1 MCGAHLDGKS
11 HKHDH
16 SIVVRQRDLSGLS
29 KQARV
34 CCTKYRIEPNGGNR
48 SCSPPYYLHRRQPDF
63 ISRPPN
69 QRISIVAVP
78 TFPASAAAFR
88 NASEDPPGVPTA
100 VCRATGPS
108 ASVFSFAR
116 EREREAARSLS
127 SRVGTKRKEP
137 RSIKEPPPPQAMLNR
152 SHWLGVREIPTP
164 AAVAPGIRAVS
175 SDSSLGFYGNARA
188 NSAWKKERRVSPS
201 ATLPIEASPI
211 RSLPPPSLLASSR
224 YARAACVHARVF
236 CNSLQ
241 GPQAQENPARSESPP
256 PSYQQHAR
264 MVGFTLGEIRQQ
276 QPPFNQQQLSMTATT
291 TSAPAVKRPFQEL
304 PRLHVPSHALAQQAQ
319 PMWKTSAPVIIPS
332 NPPPPPAP
340 RFQFFTNTVGGWF
353 GRNNSPAKTLPSFH
367 EILARTNQ
375 LQIVSQSDD
384 VDHQQQQQQGD
395 VEMMSVQAMA
405 PAFPVP
411 VPAGVVAPP
420 VPPQPS
426 YTSYAP
432 QSISM
437 HADVRPSLTVEYGTM
452 EAQSPMG
459 LASPVSQT
467 SEASKR
473 RERWTEEEHARFMEG
488 LNRYGRKWK
497 KIQTFVQTKTAV
509 QVRTHAYGYFAKL
522 LRNMPE
528 DDGVWELAEEMSSLP
543 GAVLKGPGNGK
554 RRNEPKTDEEGMS
567 VLRRFVFSKKKPTEE
582 KKSEDQE
589 ESSTTET
596 TTSQPSDG
604 SERQQQEGYSSANW
618 CVVEDSAASSAMLEL
633 KRQRIM

>member
-1 MCGAHLDGKS
+1 
-11 HKHDH
+11 
-16 SIVVRQRDLSGLS
+16 
-29 KQARV
+29 
-34 CCTKYRIEPNGGNR
+34 
-48 SCSPPYYLHRRQPDF
+48 
-63 ISRPPN
+63 
-69 QRISIVAVP
+69 
-78 TFPASAAAFR
+78 
-88 NASEDPPGVPTA
+88 
-100 VCRATGPS
+100 
-108 ASVFSFAR
+108 
-116 EREREAARSLS
+116 
-127 SRVGTKRKEP
+127 
-137 RSIKEPPPPQAMLNR
+137 
-152 SHWLGVREIPTP
+152 
-164 AAVAPGIRAVS
+164 
-175 SDSSLGFYGNARA
+175 
-188 NSAWKKERRVSPS
+188 
-201 ATLPIEASPI
+201 
-211 RSLPPPSLLASSR
+211 
-224 YARAACVHARVF
+224 
-236 CNSLQ
+236 
-241 GPQAQENPARSESPP
+241 
-256 PSYQQHAR
+256 

-276 QPPFNQQQLSMTATT
+276 QQPLFNQQQLSMATST
-291 TSAPAVKRPFQEL
+291 TSTPAVKRPFQEL

-384 VDHQQQQQQGD
+384 ADQQQQQQHQQQHQQGD
-395 VEMMSVQAMA
+395 VEMMSVQSMA
-405 PAFPVP
+405 PAYPAPVS
-411 VPAGVVAPP
+411 AGVVAPQA
-420 VPPQPS
+420 PPQPS
-426 YTSYAP
+426 YTAYAP
-432 QSISM
+432 QPISM
-437 HADVRPSLTVEYGTM
+437 HANVRPSLTVEYGMM

-567 VLRRFVFSKKKPTEE
+567 VLRRFVFSKKKTTEE

-589 ESSTTET
+589 EAFTTET
-596 TTSQPSDG
+596 TASQSSDG
-604 SERQQQEGYSSANW
+604 SERQQQETETQTGHSGANW